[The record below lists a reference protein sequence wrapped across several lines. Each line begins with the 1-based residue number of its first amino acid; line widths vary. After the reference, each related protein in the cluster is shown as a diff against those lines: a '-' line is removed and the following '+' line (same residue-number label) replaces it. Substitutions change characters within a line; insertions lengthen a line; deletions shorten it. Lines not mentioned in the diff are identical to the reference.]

1 MKALMAKIF
10 IAILNQKKVCLFL
23 GQHILNQPKKTFEN
37 FLSRRKT
44 FIDLKSVT
52 MFNDVVT
59 CVLLISFC
67 YL

>member
-1 MKALMAKIF
+1 MKALIAKIF

-52 MFNDVVT
+52 MFNHVVT
-59 CVLLISFC
+59 CVLPISFF

>member
-1 MKALMAKIF
+1 MKALITKIF
-10 IAILNQKKVCLFL
+10 IAILNQKRVCLFL
-23 GQHILNQPKKTFEN
+23 GQDILNQTKKTSEN

-52 MFNDVVT
+52 MFNHVVT
-59 CVLLISFC
+59 CVLLISFF